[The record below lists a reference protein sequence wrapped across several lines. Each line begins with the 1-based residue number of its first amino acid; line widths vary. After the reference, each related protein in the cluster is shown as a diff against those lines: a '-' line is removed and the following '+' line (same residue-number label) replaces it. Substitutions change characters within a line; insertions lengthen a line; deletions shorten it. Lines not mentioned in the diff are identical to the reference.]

1 MIRAQPPL
9 KYLTG
14 VLIQPARHHRSRVH
28 IQPDAR
34 TIIPH
39 WGLPTSCGSTGQ
51 DHPVG
56 NPRSHVSGGP
66 SPPYRLVACGLLFFQ
81 DPLLNYLNTWSTY
94 NSWMFNRGSWV
105 QHIPGWVSYGEP
117 GRMMAEPLLMN

>member
-14 VLIQPARHHRSRVH
+14 VLIQPARNDRSRVH

-39 WGLPTSCGSTGQ
+39 WGLP
-51 DHPVG
+51 H
-56 NPRSHVSGGP
+56 
-66 SPPYRLVACGLLFFQ
+66 LVALPARTTLSA
-81 DPLLNYLNTWSTY
+81 THVH
-94 NSWMFNRGSWV
+94 M
-105 QHIPGWVSYGEP
+105 
-117 GRMMAEPLLMN
+117 